1 MSAVDIGEWT
11 TEWDVVRLYFFI
23 TILSILST
31 HSGVGDQEEWD
42 ALLSCEFVCECK
54 WLGGCIYE

>member
-1 MSAVDIGEWT
+1 MSAVDIGEWSA
-11 TEWDVVRLYFFI
+11 EWDIVCSFFI
-23 TILSILST
+23 TILSILSI

-42 ALLSCEFVCECK
+42 ALLSCEFVCVCK

>member
-1 MSAVDIGEWT
+1 MSAVDNGEWSA
-11 TEWDVVRLYFFI
+11 EWDVVRLYFFI

-31 HSGVGDQEEWD
+31 PSEDQEEWD
-42 ALLSCEFVCECK
+42 ALLSCEFVCVCK

>member
-1 MSAVDIGEWT
+1 MSAVDIGEWSA
-11 TEWDVVRLYFFI
+11 EWNVVRLYFFI

-31 HSGVGDQEEWD
+31 PSEDREEWD
-42 ALLSCEFVCECK
+42 ALLSCEFVCVCK

>member
-1 MSAVDIGEWT
+1 MSAVDNRVWT
-11 TEWDVVRLYFFI
+11 AEWDIVCSFFI

-42 ALLSCEFVCECK
+42 ALLSCEFVCVCK